1 MAIGREADTG
11 KIIDNEE
18 STLCTHTIQLM
29 LQVEHK
35 YNDKDQY
42 ADDYKQGC
50 ITKDLFRR

>member
-1 MAIGREADTG
+1 MVMATGREADTG

-35 YNDKDQY
+35 YNDN
-42 ADDYKQGC
+42 
-50 ITKDLFRR
+50 